1 MIKKSKKISIVML
14 AITFFTLIWQTT
26 FATSLAA
33 KSDEHIA
40 DNILNYLEQTEITT
54 NTTENKT
61 KVTIPEINEEKNNT
75 ISEDIEQNLKIIEF
89 ISCVFICFMG
99 ILFL

>member
-40 DNILNYLEQTEITT
+40 DNILNYLMYRR
-54 NTTENKT
+54 T
-61 KVTIPEINEEKNNT
+61 KR
-75 ISEDIEQNLKIIEF
+75 F
-89 ISCVFICFMG
+89 G
-99 ILFL
+99 